1 MWSQPVP
8 KHYKDMTIEALATLV
23 ESIAGADP
31 MRASRARPVVEAR
44 AILVAALLAGGMS
57 ENTAAAET
65 GFNRCTI
72 HHYRDLLRDAE
83 QYGNAPQMLANW
95 RKLKTILDL

>member
-1 MWSQPVP
+1 MG
-8 KHYKDMTIEALATLV
+8 KINTTHKDMTTEALATLV

-44 AILVAALLAGGMS
+44 TILVAALLAGGMS
-57 ENTAAAET
+57 ENAAAAET

-83 QYGNAPQMLANW
+83 KYGNAPEMLANW
-95 RKLKTILDL
+95 HKLKSLLDL